1 MSAFLLVPQEYACLI
16 ETVLAA
22 RATMVVWLGPVR
34 SEGGESALVLP
45 EIPDQSPD
53 QVGGEVTMGCGR
65 CSNPPPHGHG
75 FLFHVLHRY
84 VQRETEVLQS
94 SEAGHFFACSYPQPF
109 NKSNRPVGVPPNFG
123 AKRSEA
129 PVLSGQPQALSNPDS
144 LPPRSNLKRVN

>member
-65 CSNPPPHGHG
+65 CSNPPPMVTVFYFMCFTAMFNVKLKYCSH
-75 FLFHVLHRY
+75 LKLVISLHAHILNPSTNLTGRWASHPI
-84 VQRETEVLQS
+84 L
-94 SEAGHFFACSYPQPF
+94 G
-109 NKSNRPVGVPPNFG
+109 
-123 AKRSEA
+123 RSEA
-129 PVLSGQPQALSNPDS
+129 KPLF
-144 LPPRSNLKRVN
+144 